1 VRHPCLLP
9 GSAVSPDTVAQ
20 KSRTLVNGGE
30 KVVGFGAP
38 SLVTTESGEAR
49 GGAQFPELG
58 FLLPG
63 DAQGFATVLLGGVRM
78 PLPQQQLAFV
88 PIKLRFKP
96 TGSPKGSKRPILRR
110 PKHCLK

>member
-1 VRHPCLLP
+1 MRHC
-9 GSAVSPDTVAQ
+9 S
-20 KSRTLVNGGE
+20 
-30 KVVGFGAP
+30 FGAP

-58 FLLPG
+58 FLLLG

-96 TGSPKGSKRPILRR
+96 ALSCPFNYLQSLVQ
-110 PKHCLK
+110 